1 MMAKEKDSLGAATP
15 NDEMVNI
22 QSNHSHFSDD
32 SEKTQRADA
41 KQNRKLILQ
50 AARKIFSEKGLSV
63 PISEIARMAGIGIG
77 TIYRHFPT
85 KEALFDAVSIS
96 YKQKLTEEAK
106 SLISHT
112 DPGKAFFDFFSNTME
127 DGFTNRA
134 ARDAFRI
141 GTFRA
146 RTEISGA
153 LLDLQSA
160 CADLLIRAQQ
170 EKAVR
175 EDIDIMD
182 LFALMSGLLMIVDEL
197 EDVSDTSRFHHLL
210 AIVFDGLRYK
220 NTLPICGLLSK

>member
-1 MMAKEKDSLGAATP
+1 MAKGKQFLGAANTT
-15 NDEMVNI
+15 DEMANM
-22 QSNHSHFSDD
+22 QSDHSCFSDD
-32 SEKTQRADA
+32 PEKTLRADA
-41 KQNRKLILQ
+41 KRNRELILQ
-50 AARKIFSEKGLSV
+50 AARKIFSEKGFSV
-63 PISEIARMAGIGIG
+63 QISEIARMAGIGIG

-96 YKQKLTEEAK
+96 YKQKLTKEAK
-106 SLISHT
+106 SLINHT
-112 DPGKAFFDFFSNTME
+112 DPGKAFFDFLSGIME

-160 CADLLIRAQQ
+160 CADLLTRAQQ
-170 EKAVR
+170 AKAVR
-175 EDIDIMD
+175 EDINIMD

-210 AIVFDGLRYK
+210 SIVFDGLRYK
-220 NTLPICGLLSK
+220 THD

>member
-1 MMAKEKDSLGAATP
+1 MAKKKYSSGAATTTGETA
-15 NDEMVNI
+15 NA
-22 QSNHSHFSDD
+22 QSYQLCFPDD
-32 SEKTQRADA
+32 SEKMLRADA
-41 KQNRKLILQ
+41 KHNREQILQ
-50 AARKIFSEKGLSV
+50 AARKAFSEKGLSV
-63 PISEIARMAGIGIG
+63 QVTEIARMAGIGIG

-112 DPGKAFFDFFSNTME
+112 DPGKAFFDFLTGIME

-153 LLDLQSA
+153 LLDLESA
-160 CADLLIRAQQ
+160 CDDLLTRAQQ
-170 EKAVR
+170 ATVVR
-175 EDIDIMD
+175 EDINIMD
-182 LFALMSGLLMIVDEL
+182 LFALMSGLLMIVDKL

-210 AIVFDGLRYK
+210 SIVFDGLRYK
-220 NTLPICGLLSK
+220 PHG